1 MLKYKLDIVY
11 QDKDVIV
18 VNKPSNLLTIATDN
32 CKENNLY
39 HYVSMY
45 LKTQN
50 KKNKVFI
57 VHRLD
62 KQTSGL
68 IIFAKSYSVKLKLQK
83 LFEEGKP
90 IRKYICITTSKPNK
104 DEDTIINYLKE
115 DKFGNVF
122 LSNKDNKYAKKAV
135 TQYKVVS
142 KVKNGYLLD
151 VNILT
156 GRKNQIRVALA
167 SINCPILGDKKY
179 STTKSKIMYL
189 KAYLLDLTSYNSVYL
204 FKINSNF

>member
-11 QDKDVIV
+11 QDKEVIV
-18 VNKPSNLLTIATDN
+18 INKPSNLLTIATSN
-32 CKENNLY
+32 SKENNLY

-50 KKNKVFI
+50 KNNKVFI

-68 IIFAKSYSVKLKLQK
+68 IIFAKSYEVKLKLQH
-83 LFEEGKP
+83 LFEEGKV
-90 IRKYICITTSKPNK
+90 IRKYSAITKNKPLK
-104 DEDTIINYLKE
+104 EEDTITNYLKI

-122 LSNKDNKYAKKAV
+122 ISSKNDKYAKKAI
-135 TQYKVVS
+135 TRYKVVE
-142 KVKNGYLLD
+142 KVNKGFLLD
-151 VNILT
+151 IEILT
-156 GRKNQIRVALA
+156 GRKNQIRIALA
-167 SINCPILGDKKY
+167 NIDCPIIGDSKY
-179 STTKSKIMYL
+179 STSKSKIMYL
-189 KAYLLDLTSYNSVYL
+189 KSYFLDLSSYNKGYL

>member
-1 MLKYKLDIVY
+1 MTKYKLDIVY

-18 VNKPSNLLTIATDN
+18 INKPSNLLTIATEN
-32 CKENNLY
+32 SKENNLY

-45 LKTQN
+45 LKSQN
-50 KKNKVFI
+50 KNNKVFI

-68 IIFAKSYSVKLKLQK
+68 IIFAKSYEVKLKLQK
-83 LFEEGKP
+83 LFEEGNV
-90 IRKYICITTSKPNK
+90 IRKYVCITSCKPEK
-104 DEDTIINYLKE
+104 EEGTIINYLKI

-122 LSNKDNKYAKKAV
+122 LSNKNDKYAKKAI
-135 TQYKVVS
+135 TEYKYIS
-142 KVKNGYLLD
+142 KVNNGYLLD
-151 VNILT
+151 INILT
-156 GRKNQIRVALA
+156 GRKNQIRIGLS

-179 STTKSKIMYL
+179 STSKSKYMYL
-189 KAYLLDLTSYNSVYL
+189 KAYLLDLSLYNKAYL